1 MLPPESTTQASEDEK
16 KPRKRVQTIT
26 EALRQDNTQS
36 KDCTLPVEESIP
48 FTGGRGVSQSWNP
61 FTKDRKTPTAPWKAR
76 LSS

>member
-1 MLPPESTTQASEDEK
+1 MLPPESTTKESEDEK
-16 KPRKRVQTIT
+16 TKKRVQTIT

-61 FTKDRKTPTAPWKAR
+61 FTKDRQTPTAP
-76 LSS
+76 